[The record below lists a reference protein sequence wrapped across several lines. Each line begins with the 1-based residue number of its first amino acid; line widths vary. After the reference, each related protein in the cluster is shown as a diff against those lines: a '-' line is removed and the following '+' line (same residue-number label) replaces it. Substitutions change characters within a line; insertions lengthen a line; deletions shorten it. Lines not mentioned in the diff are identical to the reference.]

1 MISPSRE
8 TFRELAKQGNLIP
21 VYRELV
27 ADLDTPVSAYLKL
40 DPGTHSFLLES
51 ADRAS
56 GSFSRYSFLGANPA
70 AVFTMRGND
79 ATVEVHGADGV
90 VRTRRFTSHADP
102 LEELRRLMAQY
113 RPVVPKPED
122 GMPPFYGGAVG
133 YLAYEA
139 ATRFETTVPR
149 AQKDDLGVP
158 DAYFLVA
165 DTLVAFDH
173 QERKLK
179 LICNAHIEGEDE
191 NHSAAAVE
199 AAYDA
204 AITKLAA
211 LSARLERPI
220 AGNKLLS
227 VRASPPALTPSVN
240 MTQEEYLGMAERMQ
254 EYIRSGDI
262 FQIVPSQR
270 FEVPY
275 TGEPIDLYRS
285 LRLINPSPY
294 MFCLKM
300 GGTSQPGAFSLVGSS
315 PEVHVRAENGKITI
329 RPIAG
334 TRPRRENPLEDNA
347 MAQELLADPK
357 ERAEHVMLVDLARND
372 VGRVCDYKSV
382 KVTDFMTIERY
393 SHVMHIVSNV
403 EGDLRAGQSP
413 YDVMRATFPAGTLT
427 GAPKIRAM
435 QIIAEQEPTCRG
447 SYGGAV
453 CYFGFSGN
461 LDSCIAIRTA
471 LLKQGKAY
479 LQAGGGLVAD
489 STPMGEY
496 NESVS
501 KARANIKALALATAV
516 SNAHSTV

>member
-1 MISPSRE
+1 MILPSRE
-8 TFRELAKQGNLIP
+8 TFFELAKQGNLIP

-56 GSFSRYSFLGANPA
+56 GSFSRYSFLGANPSC
-70 AVFTMRGND
+70 VFTMRGND
-79 ATVEVHGADGV
+79 ASIEEYAADGTV
-90 VRTRRFTSHADP
+90 KTRRFTSDADP
-102 LEELRRLMAQY
+102 LEELRRLMAHY
-113 RPVVPKPED
+113 RPVLPGPAS
-122 GMPPFYGGAVG
+122 GLPPFYGGAVG

-139 ATRFETTVPR
+139 ATRFEPTVPR
-149 AQKDDLGVP
+149 AVKDDLGLP

-179 LICNAHIEGEDE
+179 LICNAHIRSNGEDAPPDD
-191 NHSAAAVE
+191 AAID
-199 AAYDA
+199 AAYDL
-204 AITKLAA
+204 AITKLAT
-211 LSARLERPI
+211 LSSRLERPI
-220 AGNKLLS
+220 AGSKLLS
-227 VRASPPALTPSVN
+227 LRADPPALSPSVN
-240 MTQEEYLGMAERMQ
+240 MTQDEYVGMTERMQ

-270 FEVPY
+270 FEVSY
-275 TGEPIDLYRS
+275 AGEPVDLYRA

-300 GGTSQPGAFSLVGSS
+300 GQGPAGFSLVGSS
-315 PEVHVRAENGKITI
+315 PEVHVRAENGRITI

-334 TRPRRENPLEDNA
+334 TRPRRENAAEDEA

-372 VGRVCDYKSV
+372 VGRVCDYQSV
-382 KVTDFMTIERY
+382 RVTDFMTIERY

-403 EGDLRAGQSP
+403 EGNLRPGQSA

-471 LLKQGKAY
+471 LLKKGKAY

-496 NESVS
+496 NESVN
-501 KARANIKALALATAV
+501 KARAGIKALALATAV
-516 SNAHSTV
+516 STHGR